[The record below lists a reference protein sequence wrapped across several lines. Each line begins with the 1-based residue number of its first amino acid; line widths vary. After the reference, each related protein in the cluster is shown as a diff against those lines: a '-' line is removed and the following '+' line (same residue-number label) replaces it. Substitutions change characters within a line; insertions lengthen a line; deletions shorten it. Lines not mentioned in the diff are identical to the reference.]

1 MGPFDYDWHDDL
13 NHDGVVDEMER
24 TLADEDDY
32 EYFNKTG
39 IFAEEEDEEEND
51 DIFRSITDEDD
62 IFRDEFDDDDD
73 DESDDDF

>member
-13 NHDGVVDEMER
+13 NHDGVLDDMEL
-24 TLADEDDY
+24 TLADDY
-32 EYFNKTG
+32 DYVYKKG
-39 IFAEEEDEEEND
+39 IYAEEEGEDEEEDD

-73 DESDDDF
+73 DSDDDF